1 MKKLMTSTAVK
12 VVALILLGFLLLSIA
27 LGIAGIVLLAEHDV
41 YYDNGADF
49 RIYMLW
55 QVDMAER
62 SDIIQYTNAV
72 LNEDQ
77 VTLNNYNF
85 EERFSKENSNL
96 FFKVVDNEG
105 NVLLANEAD
114 DTWQAEFRSVV
125 YFSVGENDV
134 EEYFVETVPELS
146 VGKVAHETVK
156 ATIYTYVR
164 SELVAKDA
172 FYRVMRL
179 VDLAIS
185 ARYTLIF
192 LTAFMAVLWVALFI
206 FLLCA
211 AGHKRSVE
219 GIHLTWLDHI
229 PLDVLLAVEFLAVLF
244 LLAIFDYSWNI
255 ITAFIWAAVA
265 IVCAVVSLF
274 SFTVR
279 VKAGKWWRNTLI
291 FRIGRLLLLAARVI
305 ARVLANIHLYWKTAL
320 IFLGLTLIELIFFA
334 FGFEDYIVWW
344 VFEKILLLPVLIGVV
359 FMMRHLQ
366 KSGEELASGNIGY
379 QTDLKRLSGD
389 FRRHGENLNG
399 IGRGLRHALDEQMKS
414 ERMRTELITNVS
426 HDIKTPLTSIINYV
440 DLLKK
445 EGVDSEQAA
454 EYLEV
459 IDRQSARLRKLTED
473 LIEASKASTG
483 SITVNAEP
491 TDVNVLLSQANGE
504 YQSKLAERD
513 ITTVLSLSESSLTI
527 LADGRLLWRVFDN
540 LLGNINKYAQSGT
553 RVYLS
558 SGKDSDG
565 QVHITFRNISHA
577 QLNVSSDE
585 LMERF
590 VRGDASRNT
599 EGSGLGLSIARSLV
613 ELQGG
618 NFHIEIDGDLFK
630 AILTFPPHKEG
641 KDQQ

>member
-1 MKKLMTSTAVK
+1 MKKLMNSTAVK
-12 VVALILLGFLLLSIA
+12 VVALILLGFLLLSITF
-27 LGIAGIVLLAEHDV
+27 GIVGIVLLADQDV
-41 YYDNGADF
+41 YYDGGSDF

-55 QVDMAER
+55 WVDMAER

-72 LNEDQ
+72 LNDDQ
-77 VTLNNYNF
+77 VMLNNYHF

-96 FFKVVDNEG
+96 FFKVVDSEG
-105 NVLLANEAD
+105 NVILANEAD
-114 DTWQAEFRSVV
+114 DTWQAEFRSSV
-125 YFSVGENDV
+125 YFSVGENEDGDV
-134 EEYFVETVPELS
+134 VDQTFVETYPELS
-146 VGKVAHETVK
+146 DEQRTYETVK

-164 SELVAKDA
+164 SELVAEDA
-172 FYRVMRL
+172 FYHVMRL
-179 VDLAIS
+179 VDFVIS
-185 ARYTLIF
+185 ARYALIV
-192 LTAFMAVLWVALFI
+192 LTALMAVLWVALLI

-211 AGHKRSVE
+211 VGHKKGVE
-219 GIHLTWLDHI
+219 GIHLTWFDRI
-229 PLDVLLAVEFLAVLF
+229 PLDVLLAVEFLALLF
-244 LLAIFDYSWNI
+244 LLAVCDYGWNMI
-255 ITAFIWAAVA
+255 AAFILAAVA
-265 IVCAVVSLF
+265 VVLVMASLIT
-274 SFTVR
+274 FTVR

-291 FRIGRLLLLAARVI
+291 FHLGRLLLWAARMVVR
-305 ARVLANIHLYWKTAL
+305 ALANIHLYWKTAL
-320 IFLGLTLIELIFFA
+320 IFVGVTLIELIFFV

-399 IGRGLRHALDEQMKS
+399 IGKGLRHALDEQMKS

-445 EGVDSEQAA
+445 EGVDSENAP

-483 SITVNAEP
+483 NITVNAER

-504 YQSKLAERD
+504 YQSKLAARD
-513 ITTVLSLSESSLTI
+513 ITTVLSLSETSLFI

-558 SGKDSDG
+558 SEHDRDGK
-565 QVHITFRNISHA
+565 VRITFRNISHA
-577 QLNVSSDE
+577 PLNISGDE

-618 NFHIEIDGDLFK
+618 TFDIEIDGDLFK
-630 AILTFPPHKEG
+630 AILTFPSCEE
-641 KDQQ
+641 

>member
-1 MKKLMTSTAVK
+1 MKKLMTSTTVK
-12 VVALILLGFLLLSIA
+12 VIALILLGFLLLSVA

-41 YYDNGADF
+41 YYDSGSDF
-49 RIYMLW
+49 RIYMLR
-55 QVDMAER
+55 QVDMFER
-62 SDIIQYTNAV
+62 SNIIRYTEAV
-72 LNEDQ
+72 LNEDR

-96 FFKVVDNEG
+96 FFKVVDREG
-105 NVLLANEAD
+105 NVILANEAD
-114 DTWQAEFRSVV
+114 DTWQAEFRSVL
-125 YFSVGENDV
+125 YFTIGENNV
-134 EEYFVETVPELS
+134 EEYFMEIDPALS
-146 VGKVAHETVK
+146 DTRETVK

-192 LTAFMAVLWVALFI
+192 LTVFMAVLWVALFI

-219 GIHLTWLDHI
+219 GIHLTWLDRI
-229 PLDVLLAVEFLAVLF
+229 PLDVLLAVEFLALLF

-265 IVCAVVSLF
+265 VVCAVVSLF

-305 ARVLANIHLYWKTAL
+305 VRVLANIHLYWKTTL

-399 IGRGLRHALDEQMKS
+399 IGRGLQHALNEQMKS

-445 EGVDSEQAA
+445 EGADSENAT

-491 TDVNVLLSQANGE
+491 TDINVLLSQANGE
-504 YQSKLAERD
+504 YQSKLSERD
-513 ITTVLSLSESSLTI
+513 ITTVLSLSESRLSI

-558 SGKDSDG
+558 SGKDRDG
-565 QVHITFRNISHA
+565 QVRITFRNISHA
-577 QLNVSSDE
+577 QLNISSDE

-618 NFHIEIDGDLFK
+618 SFHIEIDGDLFK
-630 AILTFPPHKEG
+630 AILIFPPYKEIN
-641 KDQQ
+641 DQ

>member
-12 VVALILLGFLLLSIA
+12 VVALILLGFLLLSVA

-41 YYDNGADF
+41 YYDSGSDF
-49 RIYMLW
+49 RIYMLR
-55 QVDMAER
+55 QVDMFER
-62 SDIIQYTNAV
+62 SNIIRYTEAV
-72 LNEDQ
+72 LNEDR

-96 FFKVVDNEG
+96 FFKVVDSEG
-105 NVLLANEAD
+105 NVILANEAD
-114 DTWQAEFRSVV
+114 DTWQAEFRSVL
-125 YFSVGENDV
+125 YFTIGENNV
-134 EEYFVETVPELS
+134 EEYFMEIDPALS
-146 VGKVAHETVK
+146 DTRETVK

-192 LTAFMAVLWVALFI
+192 LTVFMAVLWVALFI

-219 GIHLTWLDHI
+219 GIHLTWLDRI
-229 PLDVLLAVEFLAVLF
+229 PLDVLLAVEFLALLF

-265 IVCAVVSLF
+265 VVCAVVSLF

-305 ARVLANIHLYWKTAL
+305 VRVLANIHLYWKTAL

-399 IGRGLRHALDEQMKS
+399 IGRGLQHALNEQMKS

-445 EGVDSEQAA
+445 EGADSENAT

-491 TDVNVLLSQANGE
+491 TDINVLLSQANGE
-504 YQSKLAERD
+504 YQSKLSERD
-513 ITTVLSLSESSLTI
+513 ITTVLSLSESRLSI

-558 SGKDSDG
+558 SGKDRDG
-565 QVHITFRNISHA
+565 QVRITFRNISHA
-577 QLNVSSDE
+577 QLNISSDE

-618 NFHIEIDGDLFK
+618 SFHIEIDGDLFK
-630 AILTFPPHKEG
+630 AILIFPPYKEIN
-641 KDQQ
+641 DQ

>member
-1 MKKLMTSTAVK
+1 MKKLMTSTTVK
-12 VVALILLGFLLLSIA
+12 VIALILLGFLLLSVA

-41 YYDNGADF
+41 YYDSGSDF
-49 RIYMLW
+49 RIYMLR
-55 QVDMAER
+55 QVDMFER
-62 SDIIQYTNAV
+62 SNIIRYTEAV
-72 LNEDQ
+72 LNEDR

-96 FFKVVDNEG
+96 FFKVVDSEG
-105 NVLLANEAD
+105 NVILANEAD
-114 DTWQAEFRSVV
+114 DTWQAEFRSVL
-125 YFSVGENDV
+125 YFTIGENNV
-134 EEYFVETVPELS
+134 EEYFMEIDPALS
-146 VGKVAHETVK
+146 DTRETVK

-192 LTAFMAVLWVALFI
+192 LTVFMAVLWVALFI

-219 GIHLTWLDHI
+219 GIHLTWLDRI
-229 PLDVLLAVEFLAVLF
+229 PLDVLLAVEFLALLF

-265 IVCAVVSLF
+265 VVCAVVSLF

-305 ARVLANIHLYWKTAL
+305 VRVLANIHLYWKTTL

-399 IGRGLRHALDEQMKS
+399 IGRGLQHALNEQMKS

-445 EGVDSEQAA
+445 EGADSENAT

-491 TDVNVLLSQANGE
+491 TDINVLLSQANGE
-504 YQSKLAERD
+504 YQSKLSERD
-513 ITTVLSLSESSLTI
+513 ITTVLSLSESRLSI

-558 SGKDSDG
+558 SGKDRDG
-565 QVHITFRNISHA
+565 QVRITFRNISHA
-577 QLNVSSDE
+577 QLNISSDE

-618 NFHIEIDGDLFK
+618 SFHIEIDGDLFK
-630 AILTFPPHKEG
+630 AILIFPPYKEIN
-641 KDQQ
+641 DQ

>member
-1 MKKLMTSTAVK
+1 MKKLMTSTTVK
-12 VVALILLGFLLLSIA
+12 VIALILLGFLLLSVA

-41 YYDNGADF
+41 YYDSGSDF
-49 RIYMLW
+49 RIYMLR
-55 QVDMAER
+55 QVDMFER
-62 SDIIQYTNAV
+62 SNIIRYTEAV
-72 LNEDQ
+72 LNEDR

-96 FFKVVDNEG
+96 FFKVVDSEG
-105 NVLLANEAD
+105 NVILANEAD
-114 DTWQAEFRSVV
+114 DTWQAEFRSVL
-125 YFSVGENDV
+125 YFTIGENNV
-134 EEYFVETVPELS
+134 EEYFMEIDPALS
-146 VGKVAHETVK
+146 DTRETVK

-192 LTAFMAVLWVALFI
+192 LTVFMAVLWVALFI

-219 GIHLTWLDHI
+219 GIHLTWLDRI
-229 PLDVLLAVEFLAVLF
+229 PLDVLLAVEFLALLF

-265 IVCAVVSLF
+265 VVCAVVSLF

-305 ARVLANIHLYWKTAL
+305 VRVLANIHLYWKTAL

-399 IGRGLRHALDEQMKS
+399 IGRGLQHALNEQMKS

-445 EGVDSEQAA
+445 EGADSENAT

-491 TDVNVLLSQANGE
+491 TDINVLLSQANGE
-504 YQSKLAERD
+504 YQSKLSERD
-513 ITTVLSLSESSLTI
+513 ITTVLSLSESRLSI

-558 SGKDSDG
+558 SGKDRDG
-565 QVHITFRNISHA
+565 QVRITFRNISHA
-577 QLNVSSDE
+577 QLNISSDE

-618 NFHIEIDGDLFK
+618 SFHIEIDGDLFK
-630 AILTFPPHKEG
+630 AILIFPPYKEIN
-641 KDQQ
+641 DQ

>member
-1 MKKLMTSTAVK
+1 MKKLMTSTTVK
-12 VVALILLGFLLLSIA
+12 VIALILLGFLLLSVA

-41 YYDNGADF
+41 YYDSGSDF
-49 RIYMLW
+49 RIYMLR
-55 QVDMAER
+55 QVDMFER
-62 SDIIQYTNAV
+62 SNIIRYTEAV
-72 LNEDQ
+72 LNEDR

-96 FFKVVDNEG
+96 FFKVVDREG
-105 NVLLANEAD
+105 NVILANEAD
-114 DTWQAEFRSVV
+114 DTWQAEFRSVL
-125 YFSVGENDV
+125 YFTIGENNV
-134 EEYFVETVPELS
+134 EEYFMEIDPALS
-146 VGKVAHETVK
+146 DTRETVK

-192 LTAFMAVLWVALFI
+192 LTVFMAVLWVALFI

-219 GIHLTWLDHI
+219 GIHLTWLDRI
-229 PLDVLLAVEFLAVLF
+229 PLDVLLAVEFLALLF

-265 IVCAVVSLF
+265 VVCAVVSLF

-305 ARVLANIHLYWKTAL
+305 VRVLANIHLYWKTAL

-399 IGRGLRHALDEQMKS
+399 IGRGLQHALNEQMKS

-445 EGVDSEQAA
+445 EGADSENAT

-491 TDVNVLLSQANGE
+491 TDINVLLSQANGE
-504 YQSKLAERD
+504 YQSKLSERD
-513 ITTVLSLSESSLTI
+513 ITTVLSLSESRLSI

-558 SGKDSDG
+558 SGKDRDG
-565 QVHITFRNISHA
+565 QVRITFRNISHA
-577 QLNVSSDE
+577 QLNISSDE

-618 NFHIEIDGDLFK
+618 SFHIEIDGDLFK
-630 AILTFPPHKEG
+630 AILIFPPYKEIN
-641 KDQQ
+641 DQ

>member
-1 MKKLMTSTAVK
+1 MKKLMTSTTVK
-12 VVALILLGFLLLSIA
+12 VIALILLGFLLLSVA

-41 YYDNGADF
+41 YYDSGSDF
-49 RIYMLW
+49 RIYMLR
-55 QVDMAER
+55 QVDMFER
-62 SDIIQYTNAV
+62 SNIIRYTEAV
-72 LNEDQ
+72 LNEDR

-96 FFKVVDNEG
+96 FFKVVDSEG
-105 NVLLANEAD
+105 NVILANEAD
-114 DTWQAEFRSVV
+114 DTWQAEFRSVL
-125 YFSVGENDV
+125 YFTIGENNV
-134 EEYFVETVPELS
+134 EEYFMEIDPALS
-146 VGKVAHETVK
+146 DTRETVK

-192 LTAFMAVLWVALFI
+192 LTVFMAVLWVALFI

-219 GIHLTWLDHI
+219 GIHLTWLDRI
-229 PLDVLLAVEFLAVLF
+229 PLDVLLAVEFLALLF

-265 IVCAVVSLF
+265 VVCAVVSLF

-305 ARVLANIHLYWKTAL
+305 VRVLANIHLYWKTAL

-399 IGRGLRHALDEQMKS
+399 IGRGLQHALNEQMKS

-445 EGVDSEQAA
+445 EGADSENAT

-491 TDVNVLLSQANGE
+491 TDINVLLSQANGE
-504 YQSKLAERD
+504 YQSKLSERD
-513 ITTVLSLSESSLTI
+513 ITTVLSLSESRLSI

-558 SGKDSDG
+558 SGKDRDG
-565 QVHITFRNISHA
+565 QVRITFRNISHA
-577 QLNVSSDE
+577 QLNISSDE

-618 NFHIEIDGDLFK
+618 SFHIKIDGDLFK
-630 AILTFPPHKEG
+630 AILIFPPYKEIN
-641 KDQQ
+641 DQ